1 MRRTRHLHKPHKP
14 KHAVKFRRHNGDSGK
29 GIDKICRVID
39 YIFSCY
45 GIEIKH
51 IPIIDIIYLY
61 DLQSHLYKNNDK
73 NPKKKE
79 VYIEKINEVFKLP
92 EVIQKYNEHT
102 KKEDNKEQ
110 NSKERKQILEE
121 EREKER
127 EKDEQI
133 RINENHIAANRN
145 SWTPE
150 AGAMLMMDL
159 ILKHN
164 IYPAKKYTI
173 TKMKKILN
181 KYIQLFGFDEKTEQI
196 DNIIKQRKNPK
207 NTNKLNNNEE
217 GKKWRLNN
225 LWKGRGTKAPNREA
239 DTKKAQS
246 IFELEQWEKKVKRE
260 ADTKK
265 AQSTLNYEQWVK
277 KVKREADTKKALSSL
292 NNTNPEE
299 QVYGL
304 EKQVN
309 GLEEQLKINEG
320 KEPKKEGQ
328 SWWNWLVGDPD
339 PNKHNQQQHI
349 QSTSS
354 DIPHHIQ
361 LLSNQK
367 RKLDMLIDMAV
378 RELQNCRRSADQRSR
393 GGRIEGPKEIQHLH
407 NAVIVLQQAETMG
420 QEYERVL
427 DHVLNNITQRNNDLR
442 QALRNPPSDEM
453 IDAAANELENIYK
466 NMWQSG
472 SGKRGKPFILGQYE
486 NYDSASKL
494 NSELREVINR
504 L

>member
-1 MRRTRHLHKPHKP
+1 M
-14 KHAVKFRRHNGDSGK
+14 N
-29 GIDKICRVID
+29 
-39 YIFSCY
+39 
-45 GIEIKH
+45 
-51 IPIIDIIYLY
+51 
-61 DLQSHLYKNNDK
+61 
-73 NPKKKE
+73 
-79 VYIEKINEVFKLP
+79 
-92 EVIQKYNEHT
+92 
-102 KKEDNKEQ
+102 
-110 NSKERKQILEE
+110 
-121 EREKER
+121 
-127 EKDEQI
+127 
-133 RINENHIAANRN
+133 
-145 SWTPE
+145 
-150 AGAMLMMDL
+150 MMDL

-164 IYPAKKYTI
+164 IYPAKKHNI

-225 LWKGRGTKAPNREA
+225 LWKGRGTKAPN
-239 DTKKAQS
+239 
-246 IFELEQWEKKVKRE
+246 RE

-378 RELQNCRRSADQRSR
+378 RELQNCRRSADQRSPSGR
-393 GGRIEGPKEIQHLH
+393 GRIEGPKEIQHLH